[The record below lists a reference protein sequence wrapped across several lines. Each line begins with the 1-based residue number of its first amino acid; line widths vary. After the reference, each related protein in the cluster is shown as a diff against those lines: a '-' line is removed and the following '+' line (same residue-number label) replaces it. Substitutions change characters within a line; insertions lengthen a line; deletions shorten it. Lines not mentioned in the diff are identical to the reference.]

1 MEMEIE
7 ASSTSHCNNVQ
18 WVHYASRPSCGGE
31 KNRISL
37 VDLEHNHMASRHGG
51 PG

>member
-1 MEMEIE
+1 MLRDLVVE
-7 ASSTSHCNNVQ
+7 
-18 WVHYASRPSCGGE
+18 GE